1 MEPRILRVGRGER
14 DRENRTNDIQV
25 NHSSVS
31 RSHLEVFIDPQN
43 NVFITDLATSNGTF
57 VNGNPVVDTIL
68 LKDGDILKLGSARPV
83 HWKKWIVGD
92 FMENNDQTDSSAMKK
107 SNDSDNQERLMM
119 TTAGQSQKKQ
129 KSAII
134 LIFLIVIVIISL
146 IFMAFVFYSDSTQAS
161 PSRRE
166 NRTYARVD
174 LESKDYAELQQ
185 LISLKVKVSGM
196 SSGDWIDTKDGKRVK
211 TIIENNLLTGIS
223 LNESIEVSEK
233 VEIDTAHNLLQIV
246 DMILKKDNSM
256 NDPDG
261 DHIDNIHDDCDNLAC
276 TISNKGCPLN
286 HYVYNINSDGSFEVK
301 VLKTGESINQ
311 FRSRILSMSNLRCS
325 YPSSESEI
333 INQNGSVLND
343 DEKKFGTQPAI
354 TWIKFI

>member
-92 FMENNDQTDSSAMKK
+92 FMENNDQTVSSAMKK

-134 LIFLIVIVIISL
+134 LIFLIVIVIIS
-146 IFMAFVFYSDSTQAS
+146 
-161 PSRRE
+161 
-166 NRTYARVD
+166 
-174 LESKDYAELQQ
+174 
-185 LISLKVKVSGM
+185 
-196 SSGDWIDTKDGKRVK
+196 
-211 TIIENNLLTGIS
+211 S